1 MKVLIVDD
9 EKLAR
14 ERLIRMINTLD
25 QYEVVGEAAS
35 GDEAIKRTLEF
46 EPDIVLMDIR
56 MPGTDGMAAAH
67 KIAAMPAPPAVVFCT
82 AFSEHAIEAIE
93 ANAAGCLLKPVRRE
107 ALIEALIEALKRVGR
122 VNKVQEQTVSG
133 EDESM
138 KQRVRTHISA
148 RTRRGIELIPLSEIR
163 FFQADHKYVTV
174 RHESGEVLIDDSLRD
189 LEDEFGDRVVRI
201 HRNALVMTDHLEGL
215 DRNPQGHYQVRMRG
229 VEDKL
234 DVSRRHVSGLRR
246 LVQSL

>member
-82 AFSEHAIEAIE
+82 AFSEHAIEAVE
-93 ANAAGCLLKPVRRE
+93 ANAAGYLLKPVRR
-107 ALIEALIEALKRVGR
+107 EALIEALKRVGR